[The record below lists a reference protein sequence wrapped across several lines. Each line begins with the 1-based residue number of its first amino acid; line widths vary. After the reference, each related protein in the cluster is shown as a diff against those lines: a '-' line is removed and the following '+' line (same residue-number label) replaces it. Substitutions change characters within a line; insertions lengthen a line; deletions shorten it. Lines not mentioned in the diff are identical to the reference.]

1 MKGPS
6 WLTFDREQWQ
16 VPPQLCSAVVEE
28 AKQVALASHEAP
40 ESYMSTVFQRFSKW
54 WRLLR
59 TFAYVYRFVHN
70 SRHPSNKL
78 KGPISIKELKEATNK
93 IVMLLQ
99 KEEFSKEFQ
108 ILTSD
113 VDRNDCKFT
122 VNQIKYL
129 NIFKDENDCL
139 RVGGRLKHA
148 ALHRDHKYPLLL
160 PSKHHVTDLII
171 LQEHE
176 RLLHAGIETTLSN
189 LRSRFWPL
197 NARNRLRKLI
207 FNCMKCFR
215 FQGQPLTQIMADLPK
230 YRVTPARP
238 FLLSGVDFAGP
249 LEVKEW
255 RSRKPMIHK
264 GYVCIF
270 ICMSTKAIDLQL
282 VSDLS
287 SKEFI
292 NALKRFISRRGK
304 CLQMFSDH
312 GSNFIGA
319 SNELKAVYNLF
330 QNNKQVLSDF
340 ASIEGFEWQFIPPAS
355 AHWGGAWESGVKNL
369 KHHLKRVLGNHV
381 LSYEHF
387 NTLLIEIEAI
397 LNSRPISPLSE
408 DASDEQCLTPAHFII
423 GDRLTSF
430 PEVDVSNIP
439 DNRLKIY
446 QLITKLKQNFW
457 KRWRT
462 DYLNSLQMRYK
473 WHSSKPNINLNSLVL
488 LKEDKAPPLSWPMGR
503 VTQLFHG
510 KDSNVRAVSIK
521 IKDSVYVRPITKI
534 VPLPI

>member
-139 RVGGRLKHA
+139 RV
-148 ALHRDHKYPLLL
+148 
-160 PSKHHVTDLII
+160 V
-171 LQEHE
+171 EHE

-189 LRSRFWPL
+189 LRS
-197 NARNRLRKLI
+197 
-207 FNCMKCFR
+207 R

-264 GYVCIF
+264 G
-270 ICMSTKAIDLQL
+270 
-282 VSDLS
+282 
-287 SKEFI
+287 
-292 NALKRFISRRGK
+292 
-304 CLQMFSDH
+304 
-312 GSNFIGA
+312 
-319 SNELKAVYNLF
+319 
-330 QNNKQVLSDF
+330 
-340 ASIEGFEWQFIPPAS
+340 
-355 AHWGGAWESGVKNL
+355 
-369 KHHLKRVLGNHV
+369 
-381 LSYEHF
+381 
-387 NTLLIEIEAI
+387 
-397 LNSRPISPLSE
+397 
-408 DASDEQCLTPAHFII
+408 
-423 GDRLTSF
+423 
-430 PEVDVSNIP
+430 
-439 DNRLKIY
+439 
-446 QLITKLKQNFW
+446 
-457 KRWRT
+457 
-462 DYLNSLQMRYK
+462 
-473 WHSSKPNINLNSLVL
+473 
-488 LKEDKAPPLSWPMGR
+488 
-503 VTQLFHG
+503 
-510 KDSNVRAVSIK
+510 
-521 IKDSVYVRPITKI
+521 
-534 VPLPI
+534 